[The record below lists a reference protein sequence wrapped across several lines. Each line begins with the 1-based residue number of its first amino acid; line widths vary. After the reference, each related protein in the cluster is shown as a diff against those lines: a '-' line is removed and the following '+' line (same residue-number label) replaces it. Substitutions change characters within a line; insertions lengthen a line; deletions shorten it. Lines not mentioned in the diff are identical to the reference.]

1 MTAYPVDRL
10 DKIEALLEKSIQSII
25 SDRQANRE
33 QMGEVRAVLSAL
45 AAGQSNQ
52 NQQIQALVKASES
65 TLAAVTRLEGIV
77 EGMIYRDARM
87 RRGMY
92 DH

>member
-77 EGMIYRDARM
+77 EGMIYREGRENEE
-87 RRGMY
+87 GNV
-92 DH
+92 